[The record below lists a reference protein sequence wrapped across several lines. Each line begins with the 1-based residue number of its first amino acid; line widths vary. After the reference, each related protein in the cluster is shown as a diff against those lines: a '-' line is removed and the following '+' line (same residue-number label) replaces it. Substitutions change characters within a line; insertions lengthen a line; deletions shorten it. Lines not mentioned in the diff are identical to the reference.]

1 MAILDSTKLIE
12 IFVACDDFS
21 KELEI
26 YLVSRAIGNPTS
38 KAGPDPVMSDSEIM
52 TILIFFH
59 LSGMRCFK
67 WYYQHIIKVSLRSYF
82 PNTVDYSRFVTL
94 MERQNGA
101 LALFLQACRLADPTT
116 HNYIDSKPLVVC
128 HNKRIKDHKVF
139 DGIAQRGK
147 SSTGWFFGFKLHAVV
162 NQFGQLVVFQ
172 FTPGNIT
179 DNNMDLLEGI
189 TAHLKGFLYGDKGYL
204 TSLKSKFKERG
215 LNLITKVRKNM
226 KKQYLTP
233 EQKYYLKH
241 RGIVESVFDLAKHLC
256 QIEHSRHRKE
266 GNFITNALSAL
277 LAYTFLDKTP
287 SFPQY
292 EDKNKKLT
300 KSMELEYSEIVLI

>member
-1 MAILDSTKLIE
+1 MTVLSSTKLIE
-12 IFVACDDFS
+12 IYVACDDFN
-21 KELEI
+21 KNLEK
-26 YLVSRAIGNPTS
+26 YLESRAIGKVTTKTGPEPT
-38 KAGPDPVMSDSEIM
+38 MSDSEIM
-52 TILIFFH
+52 TILIYFH

-82 PNTVDYSRFVTL
+82 PKTVDYSRFVTL
-94 MERQNGA
+94 MEKQNGA

-128 HNKRIKDHKVF
+128 HNRRIPNHKVF
-139 DGIAQRGK
+139 AGIAKRGK

-172 FTPGNIT
+172 FTPGDIT
-179 DNNMDLLEGI
+179 DNNKDLLEGI

-204 TSLKSKFKERG
+204 TGLKSKFKERG

-256 QIEHSRHRKE
+256 QIEHSRHRKVE
-266 GNFITNALSAL
+266 NFITNALSAL

-300 KSMELEYSEIVLI
+300 KSMELECSEIVII

>member
-1 MAILDSTKLIE
+1 MTILSSTKLIE
-12 IFVACDDFS
+12 IFIGCDDFQ
-21 KELEI
+21 KKLQA
-26 YLVSRAIGNPTS
+26 YFDKRAIGNPDEKT
-38 KAGPDPVMSDSEIM
+38 GPDPIMSDSEIM
-52 TILIFFH
+52 TILIYFH

-67 WYYQHIIKVSLRSYF
+67 WYYQHIVKVSLRSYF
-82 PNTVDYSRFVTL
+82 PKSVSYSRFVTL

-101 LALFLQACRLADPTT
+101 LALFLQACRLAAPTQ

-128 HNKRIKDHKVF
+128 HNKRIKSHKVF
-139 DGIAQRGK
+139 DGIAKRGK
-147 SSTGWFFGFKLHAVV
+147 SSTGWFFGFKLHAIV

-172 FTPGNIT
+172 FTPGDVT
-179 DNNMDLLEGI
+179 DNNKDLLEGL

-204 TSLKSKFKERG
+204 TGLKSKFKERG

-241 RGIVESVFDLAKHLC
+241 RGIVESVFDLAKYLC
-256 QIEHSRHRKE
+256 QIEPSRHRKE
-266 GNFITNALSAL
+266 ENFITNALSAL

-287 SFPQY
+287 SFSQY

>member
-1 MAILDSTKLIE
+1 
-12 IFVACDDFS
+12 
-21 KELEI
+21 
-26 YLVSRAIGNPTS
+26 
-38 KAGPDPVMSDSEIM
+38 M
-52 TILIFFH
+52 TILIYFH

-67 WYYQHIIKVSLRSYF
+67 WYYQHIVKVSLRSYF
-82 PNTVDYSRFVTL
+82 PKSVSYSRFVTL

-101 LALFLQACRLADPTT
+101 LALFLQACRLAEPTQ

-128 HNKRIKDHKVF
+128 HNKRIKSHKVF
-139 DGIAQRGK
+139 DGIAKRGK

-172 FTPGNIT
+172 FTPGNVT
-179 DNNMDLLEGI
+179 DNNKDLLEGL

-204 TSLKSKFKERG
+204 TGLKSKFKERG

-266 GNFITNALSAL
+266 ENFITNALSAL

>member
-1 MAILDSTKLIE
+1 MTILNSTKLVE
-12 IFVACDDFS
+12 IFVTCDDFQ
-21 KELEI
+21 KNLNAYLEI
-26 YLVSRAIGNPTS
+26 HAIGNNS
-38 KAGPDPVMSDSEIM
+38 KSGVKPKMSDSEIM
-52 TILIFFH
+52 TILIYFH

-67 WYYQHIIKVSLRSYF
+67 WYYQHIVKVTLRSYF
-82 PNTVDYSRFVTL
+82 PDLMDYSRFVAL
-94 MERQNGA
+94 MERQNGF
-101 LALFLQACRLADPTT
+101 LSLFLQACRLAEPSA

-128 HNKRIKDHKVF
+128 HNRRIKDHKVF
-139 DGIAQRGK
+139 TGVAKRGK

-172 FTPGNIT
+172 LTPGNIT
-179 DNNMDLLEGI
+179 DNNKDLLEGI

-204 TSLKSKFKERG
+204 TDLKAKFKERG

-226 KKQYLTP
+226 KKQLLSP

-241 RGIVESVFDLAKHLC
+241 RGIVESVFDLTKHLC
-256 QIEHSRHRKE
+256 QIEHTRHRKVE
-266 GNFITNALSAL
+266 NFITNALGAL

-292 EDKNKKLT
+292 EDKSKKLT
-300 KSMELEYSEIVLI
+300 KAMELEYTEIVLI